1 MLTVENS
8 LLVVIDVQGTLAQK
22 MHDKPSFIENLKK
35 LIKGAQILNV
45 PILVTEQIPQK
56 LGPTLPEIA
65 ALFPDFQPIPK
76 ASFSCCGE
84 PEFMKKF
91 NAIGRTQILLA
102 GIEAHVCVYQT
113 AIELKSLGC
122 EVHLLA
128 DCVSSR
134 TAENKLTAIERM
146 KTEGVKLTTAEMALF
161 ELMKIAEGDK
171 FREMVKV
178 VK

>member
-8 LLVVIDVQGTLAQK
+8 LLVVIDIQGTLAQK
-22 MHDKPSFIENLKK
+22 MHDKPFFIENLKK
-35 LIKGAQILNV
+35 MIKGAHILDV
-45 PILVTEQIPQK
+45 PLLITEQIPQK

-91 NAIGRTQILLA
+91 NAIGRTQILLT

-113 AIELKSLGC
+113 AIALKSLGY

-128 DCVSSR
+128 DCISSR

-146 KTEGVKLTTAEMALF
+146 KTEGIKLTTVEMALF
-161 ELMKIAEGDK
+161 ELMKIAEGEK